1 MSKSVEPIWAR
12 AEPGGRRPRYTR
24 EQIAA
29 VALEL
34 ADREGIDAVSMR
46 RVAVELGAGTMTLY
60 HYVRTKA
67 DLIDLMDDT
76 IMGEVVVPADELS
89 ANWREALT
97 QIATRSRDAFA
108 RHPWALEGLRGA
120 RGGPNGMQHFEQT
133 LAAVSSLD
141 LPFARKLEIA
151 LIVDDYVFGFVLRS
165 LQAHTE
171 DPREALRS
179 EAALEYLGA
188 LLATGAYPHISEVFE
203 GLDAKQG
210 VAMMVAA
217 FRDPARFER
226 GLERLMDGLEV
237 GLQRTS

>member
-24 EQIAA
+24 ELIAA
-29 VALEL
+29 VALEI

-46 RVAVELGAGTMTLY
+46 RVALELGAGTMTLY

-76 IMGEVVVPADELS
+76 IMGEVVVPDAELS
-89 ANWREALT
+89 PGWREALT
-97 QIATRSRDAFA
+97 QIAVRSRDAFV

-120 RGGPNGMQHFEQT
+120 GGGPNGMKHFEQT

-141 LPFARKLEIA
+141 LAFAKKLEVA
-151 LIVDDYVFGFVLRS
+151 LIVDDYVFGYVQRS
-165 LQAHTE
+165 THAHTE
-171 DPREALRS
+171 DPREELRRTG
-179 EAALEYLGA
+179 AVEYLGS
-188 LLATGAYPHISEVFE
+188 LLATGEYPHTSQAFA
-203 GLDAKQG
+203 GLDVQQG

-217 FRDPARFER
+217 FLDPGRFER
-226 GLERLMDGLEV
+226 GLERVLDGIEV
-237 GLQRTS
+237 GLRTA